1 MMSAVRSSDTK
12 PEMIVRSYLHREGFR
27 YALHSKKLPGRP
39 DIVLVSRKIAIFVNG
54 CFWHGHKNCA
64 GAKLPA
70 SNTGFWRGKLSGNA
84 VRDKKNLILLRE
96 MGYKVITVWQCDL
109 KSKVREKSL
118 RSLVRKIRVSE

>member
-1 MMSAVRSSDTK
+1 
-12 PEMIVRSYLHREGFR
+12 
-27 YALHSKKLPGRP
+27 LHSKKLPGRP

-70 SNTGFWRGKLSGNA
+70 SNTGFWREKLSGNA